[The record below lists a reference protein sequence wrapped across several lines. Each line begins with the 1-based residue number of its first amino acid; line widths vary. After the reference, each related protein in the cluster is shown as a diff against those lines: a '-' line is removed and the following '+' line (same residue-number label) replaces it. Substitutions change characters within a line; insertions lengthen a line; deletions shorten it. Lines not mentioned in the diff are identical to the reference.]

1 MCKCNINVCIL
12 VCILK
17 KNKLKPSL
25 SDVKASNEITIESMT
40 DGILNRFCRLPELD
54 NLWFAGDER
63 DLDDAIELSFDAN
76 KLNKSFPSDLSYDD
90 FDSIDDF
97 LEFEKANANYIYVT
111 NSIYTDR
118 ELVDYIATELKY
130 YRRENIAVINDKDIE
145 IAWRYEDGRM
155 S

>member
-1 MCKCNINVCIL
+1 MYSQ
-12 VCILK
+12 

-25 SDVKASNEITIESMT
+25 SDVKASNEITIESLT

-63 DLDDAIELSFDAN
+63 DLYDAIDSSLHAN

-97 LEFEKANANYIYVT
+97 LEYEEENANLIWVT
-111 NSIYTDR
+111 KLIYTDR
-118 ELVDYIATELKY
+118 ELVDYIANEMRY
-130 YRRENIAVINDKDIE
+130 YRYKREYIAVINDKDIE

>member
-1 MCKCNINVCIL
+1 MYVFSY
-12 VCILK
+12 VFSK

>member
-1 MCKCNINVCIL
+1 MYSRMYSQ
-12 VCILK
+12 

-25 SDVKASNEITIESMT
+25 SDVKASNEITIESSS
-40 DGILNRFCRLPELD
+40 GVLNRFCRLPELD

>member
-1 MCKCNINVCIL
+1 MYSRMYSQ
-12 VCILK
+12 

-90 FDSIDDF
+90 FDSIYDF
-97 LEFEKANANYIYVT
+97 LEYEKENANYIWVT
-111 NSIYTDR
+111 KLIYTDR
-118 ELVDYIATELKY
+118 ELVDYIAYELKY
-130 YRRENIAVINDKDIE
+130 HRRENIAVINDKDIE

>member
-1 MCKCNINVCIL
+1 MYSRMYSQ
-12 VCILK
+12 

>member
-1 MCKCNINVCIL
+1 MYSRMYSQ
-12 VCILK
+12 

-63 DLDDAIELSFDAN
+63 DLDDAIELSLHAN

-90 FDSIDDF
+90 FDSIYDF
-97 LEFEKANANYIYVT
+97 LEYEKENANYIWVT
-111 NSIYTDR
+111 KLIYTDR
-118 ELVDYIATELKY
+118 ELVDYIAYELKY
-130 YRRENIAVINDKDIE
+130 HRRENIAVINDKDIE